1 VGAWLIR
8 LRGACC
14 GGCTLLS
21 AAVSTPRG
29 FRNRALRSYFA
40 PSQSQ
45 QGWAAAGLAIL
56 VLIAAVASANF
67 RDIYAAQKDF
77 VVGSLLSLV
86 GFCFGKA
93 LSRTEERRAL
103 ELIRTTPTPA
113 VTALLSDET
122 TRRLDR
128 DGVFRQLAVLA
139 RNAGAAQSRLSEYY
153 DSRCSDLDFYRHEP
167 HLRIVLDD
175 LDRVGAT
182 VADLGEIL
190 HVPAAEARFSIPP
203 TVKLALTGVRR
214 DLREAIA
221 RRDQA
226 YEWFHGRLA
235 PEASAAW
242 DLFAVMTSDMLK
254 AARGLDAVLA
264 QYVPFPPRELTH
276 TAVGYLN
283 AALHRASEFNEAVMA
298 YEVEQPK
305 IFKVMLADM
314 SAAIGILQEVEQGL
328 PVIETG
334 STSAQQPLLD
344 TQEIEQLPDQS
355 RAGLTV
361 TDRRP

>member
-1 VGAWLIR
+1 M
-8 LRGACC
+8 
-14 GGCTLLS
+14 
-21 AAVSTPRG
+21 PRG

-45 QGWAAAGLAIL
+45 QGWAAAGLTIL
-56 VLIAAVASANF
+56 VLIAAIAAANF

-113 VTALLSDET
+113 VTALLSEET

-139 RNAGAAQSRLSEYY
+139 RNAGAAQTRLSEYY
-153 DSRCSDLDFYRHEP
+153 DSRCSDRDFYRHEP

-190 HVPAAEARFSIPP
+190 HVPAADVRFTIPP

-214 DLREAIA
+214 DLREAIG

-226 YEWFHGRLA
+226 YEWLHGRLA
-235 PEASAAW
+235 PDASAAW

-264 QYVPFPPRELTH
+264 QYVPFPPRELTR
-276 TAVGYLN
+276 TTVGYLS
-283 AALHRASEFNEAVMA
+283 AALHRASEFDEAITA
-298 YEVEQPK
+298 YEIEQPK
-305 IFKVMLADM
+305 IFKVMLTDM
-314 SAAIGILQEVEQGL
+314 SSAIGVLKTVEQDLPIVKTGL
-328 PVIETG
+328 
-334 STSAQQPLLD
+334 TSSQEPQADTPEAAQLLD
-344 TQEIEQLPDQS
+344 QS
-355 RAGLTV
+355 HAAG
-361 TDRRP
+361 PS